1 MLLHSS
7 GPRPLLKLCD
17 FGFSRVEVPSKQCD
31 SSCGTPEYMAPE
43 VLFEEVRW
51 TTRSVLCLWDGLW
64 SPGRACSTYN
74 LPVTALESANL
85 CYGWGLI
92 GPCCIAL

>member
-1 MLLHSS
+1 MLLHGA

-43 VLFEEVRW
+43 VLFEEVRSII
-51 TTRSVLCLWDGLW
+51 TRHC
-64 SPGRACSTYN
+64 A
-74 LPVTALESANL
+74 
-85 CYGWGLI
+85 
-92 GPCCIAL
+92 